1 MCGKMSEQGDWQ
13 LFKGRAALLAV
24 SPVGFDSRTRGACP
38 SPGSMGVRGDLCLP
52 LLNTCSAEVKF
63 PTPALS

>member
-13 LFKGRAALLAV
+13 LFKGRAASLAV

-38 SPGSMGVRGDLCLP
+38 SP
-52 LLNTCSAEVKF
+52 
-63 PTPALS
+63 